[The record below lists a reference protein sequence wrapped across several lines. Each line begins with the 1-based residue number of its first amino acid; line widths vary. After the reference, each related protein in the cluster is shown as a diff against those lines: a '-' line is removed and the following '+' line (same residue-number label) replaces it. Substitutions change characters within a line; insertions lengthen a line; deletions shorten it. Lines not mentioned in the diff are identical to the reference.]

1 MKLKNKL
8 LLGSLTAVLLAVMS
22 FSAWKIWVIRSEYHA
37 GEAAYED
44 ISHMISLPQ
53 KAAVPQPP
61 ATSESGGAETQ
72 PDEDDTIWPEVDFVV
87 LRETNPDIVAW
98 IYIEGTKINYPIVQG
113 EDNRYYLKHLFSG
126 EWNGSGCIFLDF
138 RNDASF
144 ADRHSIIYGHHMFLT
159 GFVFLAGIITLY
171 PVTLIEVVTG
181 EVFIKLSTVPEI
193 VLLLLCLIAS
203 SYEIGLILNRAGSVI
218 IEPVLI
224 KTKFLRFSENYSLY
238 AEASK
243 KTPMLNTISREYA
256 LSRTSIVEFLVL
268 AIWSTCIGKW
278 LLSVCYLAVAIVF
291 LFSCKKHSAKIATV
305 VEIFRK
311 THKSTQQ

>member
-1 MKLKNKL
+1 MD
-8 LLGSLTAVLLAVMS
+8 V
-22 FSAWKIWVIRSEYHA
+22 KIPLYNI
-37 GEAAYED
+37 
-44 ISHMISLPQ
+44 L
-53 KAAVPQPP
+53 
-61 ATSESGGAETQ
+61 
-72 PDEDDTIWPEVDFVV
+72 
-87 LRETNPDIVAW
+87 N
-98 IYIEGTKINYPIVQG
+98 
-113 EDNRYYLKHLFSG
+113 
-126 EWNGSGCIFLDF
+126 
-138 RNDASF
+138 
-144 ADRHSIIYGHHMFLT
+144 MFLT

-291 LFSCKKHSAKIATV
+291 LFSCKKHFAKIATV

>member
-1 MKLKNKL
+1 MD
-8 LLGSLTAVLLAVMS
+8 V
-22 FSAWKIWVIRSEYHA
+22 KIPLYNI
-37 GEAAYED
+37 
-44 ISHMISLPQ
+44 L
-53 KAAVPQPP
+53 
-61 ATSESGGAETQ
+61 
-72 PDEDDTIWPEVDFVV
+72 
-87 LRETNPDIVAW
+87 N
-98 IYIEGTKINYPIVQG
+98 
-113 EDNRYYLKHLFSG
+113 
-126 EWNGSGCIFLDF
+126 
-138 RNDASF
+138 
-144 ADRHSIIYGHHMFLT
+144 MFLT

-193 VLLLLCLIAS
+193 VLLLCLI
-203 SYEIGLILNRAGSVI
+203 GSVI

>member
-1 MKLKNKL
+1 MD
-8 LLGSLTAVLLAVMS
+8 V
-22 FSAWKIWVIRSEYHA
+22 KIPLYNI
-37 GEAAYED
+37 
-44 ISHMISLPQ
+44 L
-53 KAAVPQPP
+53 
-61 ATSESGGAETQ
+61 
-72 PDEDDTIWPEVDFVV
+72 
-87 LRETNPDIVAW
+87 N
-98 IYIEGTKINYPIVQG
+98 
-113 EDNRYYLKHLFSG
+113 
-126 EWNGSGCIFLDF
+126 
-138 RNDASF
+138 
-144 ADRHSIIYGHHMFLT
+144 MFLT

-193 VLLLLCLIAS
+193 VLLLCLIAS

-243 KTPMLNTISREYA
+243 KTPMLNIISREYA

-291 LFSCKKHSAKIATV
+291 LFSCKKHSTKIATI
-305 VEIFRK
+305 VEMFRK

>member
-1 MKLKNKL
+1 MD
-8 LLGSLTAVLLAVMS
+8 V
-22 FSAWKIWVIRSEYHA
+22 KIPLYNI
-37 GEAAYED
+37 
-44 ISHMISLPQ
+44 L
-53 KAAVPQPP
+53 
-61 ATSESGGAETQ
+61 
-72 PDEDDTIWPEVDFVV
+72 
-87 LRETNPDIVAW
+87 N
-98 IYIEGTKINYPIVQG
+98 
-113 EDNRYYLKHLFSG
+113 
-126 EWNGSGCIFLDF
+126 
-138 RNDASF
+138 
-144 ADRHSIIYGHHMFLT
+144 MFLT

-291 LFSCKKHSAKIATV
+291 LFSCKKHSANIATV

>member
-1 MKLKNKL
+1 MD
-8 LLGSLTAVLLAVMS
+8 V
-22 FSAWKIWVIRSEYHA
+22 KIPLYNI
-37 GEAAYED
+37 
-44 ISHMISLPQ
+44 L
-53 KAAVPQPP
+53 
-61 ATSESGGAETQ
+61 
-72 PDEDDTIWPEVDFVV
+72 
-87 LRETNPDIVAW
+87 N
-98 IYIEGTKINYPIVQG
+98 
-113 EDNRYYLKHLFSG
+113 
-126 EWNGSGCIFLDF
+126 
-138 RNDASF
+138 
-144 ADRHSIIYGHHMFLT
+144 MFLT

-193 VLLLLCLIAS
+193 VLLCLIAS

-291 LFSCKKHSAKIATV
+291 LFSCKKTLHKKLQQLLKCFEKRISLLNNKI
-305 VEIFRK
+305 
-311 THKSTQQ
+311 

>member
-1 MKLKNKL
+1 MQKKKRTALEATVDAVGRDQQDQILYLKKDV
-8 LLGSLTAVLLAVMS
+8 GTQIWSLERTENEPYQEPPDPVLDTVSQLVS
-22 FSAWKIWVIRSEYHA
+22 
-37 GEAAYED
+37 
-44 ISHMISLPQ
+44 
-53 KAAVPQPP
+53 
-61 ATSESGGAETQ
+61 SES
-72 PDEDDTIWPEVDFVV
+72 
-87 LRETNPDIVAW
+87 REWT
-98 IYIEGTKINYPIVQG
+98 
-113 EDNRYYLKHLFSG
+113 
-126 EWNGSGCIFLDF
+126 GSP
-138 RNDASF
+138 
-144 ADRHSIIYGHHMFLT
+144 T
-159 GFVFLAGIITLY
+159 ELAG
-171 PVTLIEVVTG
+171 
-181 EVFIKLSTVPEI
+181 TVNT
-193 VLLLLCLIAS
+193 

-218 IEPVLI
+218 IELVLI

>member
-1 MKLKNKL
+1 MD
-8 LLGSLTAVLLAVMS
+8 V
-22 FSAWKIWVIRSEYHA
+22 KIPLYNI
-37 GEAAYED
+37 
-44 ISHMISLPQ
+44 L
-53 KAAVPQPP
+53 
-61 ATSESGGAETQ
+61 
-72 PDEDDTIWPEVDFVV
+72 
-87 LRETNPDIVAW
+87 N
-98 IYIEGTKINYPIVQG
+98 
-113 EDNRYYLKHLFSG
+113 
-126 EWNGSGCIFLDF
+126 
-138 RNDASF
+138 
-144 ADRHSIIYGHHMFLT
+144 MFLT

-193 VLLLLCLIAS
+193 VLLFLCLIAS

-291 LFSCKKHSAKIATV
+291 LFSCKKHSAIIATV

>member
-1 MKLKNKL
+1 MQKKKKRTALEATVDAVGRDQQDQILYLKKDV
-8 LLGSLTAVLLAVMS
+8 GTQIWSLERTENEPYQEPPDPVLDTVSQLVS
-22 FSAWKIWVIRSEYHA
+22 
-37 GEAAYED
+37 
-44 ISHMISLPQ
+44 
-53 KAAVPQPP
+53 
-61 ATSESGGAETQ
+61 SES
-72 PDEDDTIWPEVDFVV
+72 
-87 LRETNPDIVAW
+87 REWT
-98 IYIEGTKINYPIVQG
+98 
-113 EDNRYYLKHLFSG
+113 
-126 EWNGSGCIFLDF
+126 GSP
-138 RNDASF
+138 
-144 ADRHSIIYGHHMFLT
+144 T
-159 GFVFLAGIITLY
+159 ELAG
-171 PVTLIEVVTG
+171 
-181 EVFIKLSTVPEI
+181 TVNT
-193 VLLLLCLIAS
+193 

-278 LLSVCYLAVAIVF
+278 LLSVCYLTVAIVF

>member
-1 MKLKNKL
+1 MGHSHQKERSNGCKNSTIQYFEYVFN
-8 LLGSLTAVLLAVMS
+8 G
-22 FSAWKIWVIRSEYHA
+22 IR
-37 GEAAYED
+37 
-44 ISHMISLPQ
+44 
-53 KAAVPQPP
+53 
-61 ATSESGGAETQ
+61 
-72 PDEDDTIWPEVDFVV
+72 
-87 LRETNPDIVAW
+87 
-98 IYIEGTKINYPIVQG
+98 
-113 EDNRYYLKHLFSG
+113 LFSG
-126 EWNGSGCIFLDF
+126 HNYSLP
-138 RNDASF
+138 
-144 ADRHSIIYGHHMFLT
+144 
-159 GFVFLAGIITLY
+159 Y

-193 VLLLLCLIAS
+193 VLLLCLIAS

-291 LFSCKKHSAKIATV
+291 LFSCKKTL
-305 VEIFRK
+305 
-311 THKSTQQ
+311 HKNCNNC

>member
-1 MKLKNKL
+1 MD
-8 LLGSLTAVLLAVMS
+8 V
-22 FSAWKIWVIRSEYHA
+22 KIPLYNI
-37 GEAAYED
+37 
-44 ISHMISLPQ
+44 L
-53 KAAVPQPP
+53 
-61 ATSESGGAETQ
+61 
-72 PDEDDTIWPEVDFVV
+72 
-87 LRETNPDIVAW
+87 N
-98 IYIEGTKINYPIVQG
+98 
-113 EDNRYYLKHLFSG
+113 
-126 EWNGSGCIFLDF
+126 
-138 RNDASF
+138 
-144 ADRHSIIYGHHMFLT
+144 MFLT

-291 LFSCKKHSAKIATV
+291 LFSCKNTPQKLQQLLKCFEKRISLLNNKI
-305 VEIFRK
+305 
-311 THKSTQQ
+311 

>member
-1 MKLKNKL
+1 MQKKKKKRTALEATVDAVGRDQQDQILYLKKDADTQIW
-8 LLGSLTAVLLAVMS
+8 SLERIENEPYQEPPDPVLDTVSQLVS
-22 FSAWKIWVIRSEYHA
+22 
-37 GEAAYED
+37 
-44 ISHMISLPQ
+44 
-53 KAAVPQPP
+53 
-61 ATSESGGAETQ
+61 SES
-72 PDEDDTIWPEVDFVV
+72 
-87 LRETNPDIVAW
+87 REWT
-98 IYIEGTKINYPIVQG
+98 
-113 EDNRYYLKHLFSG
+113 
-126 EWNGSGCIFLDF
+126 GSP
-138 RNDASF
+138 
-144 ADRHSIIYGHHMFLT
+144 T
-159 GFVFLAGIITLY
+159 ELAG
-171 PVTLIEVVTG
+171 
-181 EVFIKLSTVPEI
+181 TVNT
-193 VLLLLCLIAS
+193 

-218 IEPVLI
+218 IELVLI

>member
-1 MKLKNKL
+1 MD
-8 LLGSLTAVLLAVMS
+8 V
-22 FSAWKIWVIRSEYHA
+22 KIPLYNI
-37 GEAAYED
+37 
-44 ISHMISLPQ
+44 L
-53 KAAVPQPP
+53 
-61 ATSESGGAETQ
+61 
-72 PDEDDTIWPEVDFVV
+72 
-87 LRETNPDIVAW
+87 N
-98 IYIEGTKINYPIVQG
+98 
-113 EDNRYYLKHLFSG
+113 
-126 EWNGSGCIFLDF
+126 
-138 RNDASF
+138 
-144 ADRHSIIYGHHMFLT
+144 MFLT

-181 EVFIKLSTVPEI
+181 EVFIKLSTVPE
-193 VLLLLCLIAS
+193 IAS

>member
-1 MKLKNKL
+1 MD
-8 LLGSLTAVLLAVMS
+8 V
-22 FSAWKIWVIRSEYHA
+22 KIPLYNI
-37 GEAAYED
+37 
-44 ISHMISLPQ
+44 L
-53 KAAVPQPP
+53 
-61 ATSESGGAETQ
+61 
-72 PDEDDTIWPEVDFVV
+72 
-87 LRETNPDIVAW
+87 N
-98 IYIEGTKINYPIVQG
+98 
-113 EDNRYYLKHLFSG
+113 
-126 EWNGSGCIFLDF
+126 
-138 RNDASF
+138 
-144 ADRHSIIYGHHMFLT
+144 MFLT

-193 VLLLLCLIAS
+193 VLLLCLIAS

-243 KTPMLNTISREYA
+243 KTPMLN
-256 LSRTSIVEFLVL
+256 
-268 AIWSTCIGKW
+268 
-278 LLSVCYLAVAIVF
+278 SVCYLAVAIVF

>member
-1 MKLKNKL
+1 MD
-8 LLGSLTAVLLAVMS
+8 V
-22 FSAWKIWVIRSEYHA
+22 KIPLYNI
-37 GEAAYED
+37 
-44 ISHMISLPQ
+44 L
-53 KAAVPQPP
+53 
-61 ATSESGGAETQ
+61 
-72 PDEDDTIWPEVDFVV
+72 
-87 LRETNPDIVAW
+87 N
-98 IYIEGTKINYPIVQG
+98 
-113 EDNRYYLKHLFSG
+113 
-126 EWNGSGCIFLDF
+126 
-138 RNDASF
+138 
-144 ADRHSIIYGHHMFLT
+144 MFLT

-193 VLLLLCLIAS
+193 VLLFLCLIAS
-203 SYEIGLILNRAGSVI
+203 GYEIGLILNRAGSVI

>member
-1 MKLKNKL
+1 M
-8 LLGSLTAVLLAVMS
+8 
-22 FSAWKIWVIRSEYHA
+22 
-37 GEAAYED
+37 
-44 ISHMISLPQ
+44 
-53 KAAVPQPP
+53 
-61 ATSESGGAETQ
+61 
-72 PDEDDTIWPEVDFVV
+72 DTILGHSHQKSEVMDV
-87 LRETNPDIVAW
+87 
-98 IYIEGTKINYPIVQG
+98 KIPLYNIL
-113 EDNRYYLKHLFSG
+113 N
-126 EWNGSGCIFLDF
+126 
-138 RNDASF
+138 
-144 ADRHSIIYGHHMFLT
+144 MFLT

-256 LSRTSIVEFLVL
+256 LSRTSIVEFWYWQYGVHVL
-268 AIWSTCIGKW
+268 ENG
-278 LLSVCYLAVAIVF
+278 Y
-291 LFSCKKHSAKIATV
+291 
-305 VEIFRK
+305 
-311 THKSTQQ
+311 

>member
-1 MKLKNKL
+1 MD
-8 LLGSLTAVLLAVMS
+8 V
-22 FSAWKIWVIRSEYHA
+22 KIPLYNI
-37 GEAAYED
+37 
-44 ISHMISLPQ
+44 L
-53 KAAVPQPP
+53 
-61 ATSESGGAETQ
+61 
-72 PDEDDTIWPEVDFVV
+72 
-87 LRETNPDIVAW
+87 N
-98 IYIEGTKINYPIVQG
+98 
-113 EDNRYYLKHLFSG
+113 
-126 EWNGSGCIFLDF
+126 
-138 RNDASF
+138 
-144 ADRHSIIYGHHMFLT
+144 MFLT

-193 VLLLLCLIAS
+193 VLLFLCLIVS

-291 LFSCKKHSAKIATV
+291 LFSRKKHSTKIATV
-305 VEIFRK
+305 VEMFRK

>member
-1 MKLKNKL
+1 MD
-8 LLGSLTAVLLAVMS
+8 V
-22 FSAWKIWVIRSEYHA
+22 KIPLYNI
-37 GEAAYED
+37 
-44 ISHMISLPQ
+44 L
-53 KAAVPQPP
+53 
-61 ATSESGGAETQ
+61 
-72 PDEDDTIWPEVDFVV
+72 
-87 LRETNPDIVAW
+87 N
-98 IYIEGTKINYPIVQG
+98 
-113 EDNRYYLKHLFSG
+113 
-126 EWNGSGCIFLDF
+126 
-138 RNDASF
+138 
-144 ADRHSIIYGHHMFLT
+144 MFLT

-193 VLLLLCLIAS
+193 VLLLCLIAS

-243 KTPMLNTISREYA
+243 KTPMLNIISREYA

-291 LFSCKKHSAKIATV
+291 LFSRKKHSTKIATV
-305 VEIFRK
+305 VEMFRK

>member
-1 MKLKNKL
+1 MD
-8 LLGSLTAVLLAVMS
+8 V
-22 FSAWKIWVIRSEYHA
+22 KIPLYNI
-37 GEAAYED
+37 
-44 ISHMISLPQ
+44 L
-53 KAAVPQPP
+53 
-61 ATSESGGAETQ
+61 
-72 PDEDDTIWPEVDFVV
+72 
-87 LRETNPDIVAW
+87 N
-98 IYIEGTKINYPIVQG
+98 
-113 EDNRYYLKHLFSG
+113 
-126 EWNGSGCIFLDF
+126 
-138 RNDASF
+138 
-144 ADRHSIIYGHHMFLT
+144 MFLT

-193 VLLLLCLIAS
+193 VLLLLLCLIAS

-291 LFSCKKHSAKIATV
+291 LFSCKKHSTKIATI
-305 VEIFRK
+305 VEMFRK

>member
-1 MKLKNKL
+1 MD
-8 LLGSLTAVLLAVMS
+8 V
-22 FSAWKIWVIRSEYHA
+22 KIPLYNI
-37 GEAAYED
+37 
-44 ISHMISLPQ
+44 L
-53 KAAVPQPP
+53 
-61 ATSESGGAETQ
+61 
-72 PDEDDTIWPEVDFVV
+72 
-87 LRETNPDIVAW
+87 N
-98 IYIEGTKINYPIVQG
+98 
-113 EDNRYYLKHLFSG
+113 
-126 EWNGSGCIFLDF
+126 
-138 RNDASF
+138 
-144 ADRHSIIYGHHMFLT
+144 MFLT

-278 LLSVCYLAVAIVF
+278 LLSVCYLAVAIVL

>member
-1 MKLKNKL
+1 MD
-8 LLGSLTAVLLAVMS
+8 V
-22 FSAWKIWVIRSEYHA
+22 KIPLYNI
-37 GEAAYED
+37 
-44 ISHMISLPQ
+44 L
-53 KAAVPQPP
+53 
-61 ATSESGGAETQ
+61 
-72 PDEDDTIWPEVDFVV
+72 
-87 LRETNPDIVAW
+87 N
-98 IYIEGTKINYPIVQG
+98 
-113 EDNRYYLKHLFSG
+113 
-126 EWNGSGCIFLDF
+126 
-138 RNDASF
+138 
-144 ADRHSIIYGHHMFLT
+144 MFLT
-159 GFVFLAGIITLY
+159 GFVFLAGIIILY

-193 VLLLLCLIAS
+193 VLLLCL

>member
-1 MKLKNKL
+1 MD
-8 LLGSLTAVLLAVMS
+8 V
-22 FSAWKIWVIRSEYHA
+22 KIPLYNI
-37 GEAAYED
+37 
-44 ISHMISLPQ
+44 L
-53 KAAVPQPP
+53 
-61 ATSESGGAETQ
+61 
-72 PDEDDTIWPEVDFVV
+72 
-87 LRETNPDIVAW
+87 N
-98 IYIEGTKINYPIVQG
+98 
-113 EDNRYYLKHLFSG
+113 
-126 EWNGSGCIFLDF
+126 
-138 RNDASF
+138 
-144 ADRHSIIYGHHMFLT
+144 MFLT

-193 VLLLLCLIAS
+193 VLLLCLIAS

-224 KTKFLRFSENYSLY
+224 TKFLRFSENYSLY

-291 LFSCKKHSAKIATV
+291 LFSCKKHSTKIATI
-305 VEIFRK
+305 VEMFRK